1 MVILKKLVVIIFI
14 TLSYNI
20 TAQTITE
27 IADAFKESY
36 TQETNGKYSDAVKT
50 MKKVYKADS
59 YPINLRLG
67 WLTYLAGQYT
77 ESVSYYSKSIKL
89 KPLSIEARLGMTYPA
104 SAMGNWE
111 NVITQYKDIIKLD
124 AANYTAN
131 LKLGQIYYSRKD
143 YSTAE
148 KYFNVVLNH
157 YPFTYDPVIGAAWN
171 YLQMGKMRQA
181 KILFEYA
188 LMLNPEDESATA
200 GLKLI
205 K

>member
-1 MVILKKLVVIIFI
+1 MEVLKKIVVIILI
-14 TLSYNI
+14 TINYNLS
-20 TAQTITE
+20 AQTIAE
-27 IADAFKESY
+27 ISDAFKESY
-36 TQETNGKYSDAVKT
+36 TQETDGKYSDAVKT
-50 MKKVYKADS
+50 MKKIYKADS

-77 ESVSYYSKSIKL
+77 EAVSYYSKSIKL

-111 NVITQYKDIIKLD
+111 NVITQYKEILKLD

-131 LKLGQIYYSRKD
+131 LKLGQIYYSRKK
-143 YSTAE
+143 YSEAE
-148 KYFNVVLNH
+148 KYFDVVLNH
-157 YPFTYDPVIGAAWN
+157 FPFTYDPVISAAWN
-171 YLQMGKMRQA
+171 YFQMGKMREA

-188 LMLNPEDESATA
+188 LMLNPDDESATS